1 MNSSYSTL
9 PLMGGP
15 RNDLDL
21 YANKGFDYDY
31 DDSSSG
37 YESTDISDVES
48 LKSAESRDSLDSLS
62 HDSYNNFLPAD
73 EKEEVMNFQSTHA
86 LSEHLKLILAMPEM
100 CDVTFIVG
108 PREVP
113 VHGVR
118 AIMGTRSRVMYQL
131 ILKHM
136 SMSAADEDRNAKK
149 NKKSKKNTCN
159 RSVGIGRSLSQRLV
173 IPVKKYDSEVFR
185 MLVQFI
191 HCGSVTITEETVA
204 GLFCAAAHFEL
215 SDLSKA
221 CLDFVERCL
230 DAGRAEKLL
239 ISARC
244 YSHHNATKTL
254 FVKIYSVLDKRCI
267 ARLEETAV

>member
-1 MNSSYSTL
+1 
-9 PLMGGP
+9 
-15 RNDLDL
+15 
-21 YANKGFDYDY
+21 
-31 DDSSSG
+31 
-37 YESTDISDVES
+37 
-48 LKSAESRDSLDSLS
+48 
-62 HDSYNNFLPAD
+62 
-73 EKEEVMNFQSTHA
+73 MNFQSTHA

-118 AIMGTRSRVMYQL
+118 AIMGTRSRIMYQL

-136 SMSAADEDRNAKK
+136 HMSAADEETNAKK

-159 RSVGIGRSLSQRLV
+159 RSVGISRSLSQRLV

-230 DAGRAEKLL
+230 NAGRAEKLL
-239 ISARC
+239 VYTRC
-244 YSHHNATKTL
+244 YSHHKATKML
-254 FVKIYSVLDKRCI
+254 FDQVNVTYNKPSILFLIVK
-267 ARLEETAV
+267 TF